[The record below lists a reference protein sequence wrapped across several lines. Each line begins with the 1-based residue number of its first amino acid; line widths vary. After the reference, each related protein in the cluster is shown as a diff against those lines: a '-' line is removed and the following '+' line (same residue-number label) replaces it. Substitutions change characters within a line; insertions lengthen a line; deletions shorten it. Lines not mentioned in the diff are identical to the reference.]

1 MFPKLIIT
9 FGVILYALVVP
20 ILEISA
26 THVFN
31 PGQAPHMR
39 IHEVCRMVG
48 IVCMKKTLK
57 KNEL

>member
-31 PGQAPHMR
+31 PG
-39 IHEVCRMVG
+39 
-48 IVCMKKTLK
+48 
-57 KNEL
+57 